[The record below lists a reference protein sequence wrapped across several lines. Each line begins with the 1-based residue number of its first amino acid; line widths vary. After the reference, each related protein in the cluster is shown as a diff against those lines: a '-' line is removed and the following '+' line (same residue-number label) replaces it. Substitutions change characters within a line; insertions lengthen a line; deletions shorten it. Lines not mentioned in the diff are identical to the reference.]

1 MALCV
6 KKKPGSRNIFQP
18 TGAIMNFSLSDE
30 QSLLV
35 EAVKDFTRREV
46 TARAAEWESTGR
58 LSDDIIHHCAR
69 MGLLGMGVDTRYDGA
84 ATGCLETVLA
94 VEQLAYS
101 GTGLWWLTAF
111 CDSIPECIQRYGSAR
126 QKAHYLPRI
135 CQGASIPSLQ
145 FTEDGTGS
153 DPTALITRST
163 PLAEDAA
170 TITGM
175 KRFSTFGNRDGCAI
189 VFTLDE
195 TNACTAYLIDKNT
208 PGYTA
213 TPNYALMGCGG
224 IEAADVYYDSFKT
237 APQAL
242 FGKQGQGLEI
252 LQHWIH
258 SEKIQQCAACVG
270 IAQAAFD
277 EAAAFA
283 KSRLVHGRP
292 QSKLQGIRWMMAD
305 MYAQLQAAR
314 QLTYR
319 AACLKE
325 AQASDWMT
333 EAAAA
338 KLFVVPSTMRITDEA
353 RRIHGS
359 YGYTKEFKIERLYRA
374 IAGASAIAV
383 SLEINKS
390 IVGAAVLK

>member
-1 MALCV
+1 
-6 KKKPGSRNIFQP
+6 
-18 TGAIMNFSLSDE
+18 MNFSLSDE

-46 TARAAEWESTGR
+46 AARAAEWESTGR
-58 LSDDIIHHCAR
+58 LSDDIIHHCAQ
-69 MGLLGMGVDTRYDGA
+69 MGLLGMGADTRFGGA

-94 VEQLAYS
+94 IEQLAYS

-111 CDSIPECIQRYGSAR
+111 CDSIPECIQRYGSSR
-126 QKAHYLPRI
+126 QKAHYLPLI
-135 CQGASIPSLQ
+135 CQGESIPSLQ
-145 FTEDGTGS
+145 FTEDQTGS
-153 DPTALITRST
+153 DPTALITLSKT
-163 PLAEDAA
+163 MADGS
-170 TITGM
+170 IIISGM

-189 VFTLDE
+189 VFTKDE
-195 TNACTAYLIDKNT
+195 TDTCTAYLVDKNKA
-208 PGYTA
+208 GYTA
-213 TPNYALMGCGG
+213 TPNYALMGSGG
-224 IEAADVYYDSFKT
+224 MEAADVYYDGFRTDS
-237 APQAL
+237 QSL
-242 FGKQGQGLEI
+242 LGKQGQGLEI

-258 SEKIQQCAACVG
+258 GEKIQQCAACVG

-277 EAAAFA
+277 EAATYA
-283 KSRLVHGRP
+283 KSRMVRGRP
-292 QSKLQGIRWMMAD
+292 QSHFQGVRWMMAD
-305 MYAQLQAAR
+305 MYAQLQATR

-319 AACLKE
+319 AASLKE
-325 AQASDWMT
+325 TDNNNWMV

-338 KLFVVPSTMRITDEA
+338 KLFVVPTAMHITDEA
-353 RRIHGS
+353 RKIHGS